1 MTETGNTRNV
11 MLTRRRVLQAFSI
24 SLATS
29 AAAGRATRLEA
40 FEPGAGT
47 IDWVELKRQFLLLP
61 GLAHLNAAS
70 LGACP
75 RSVLNA
81 RHEAELAL
89 ESNPAVLGY
98 GAMVEQANAVRAR
111 VAAFLGC
118 TLEEITLTHNTT
130 DGMNLVAE
138 GCDLLAGDH
147 ILTTDHE
154 HTGGSLCWETTAKRR
169 SAILDRVTLPA
180 APRDEDAILSRF
192 ESALTER
199 TKIVSVS
206 HVTYTTGLKLPITR
220 LGELL
225 RPRGCLLV
233 VDGAQ
238 AVGSIPVNVRELGC
252 DAYATS
258 GHKWLLGPK
267 GTGML
272 YIRRESR
279 ERIAPLRL
287 ASGLGAYTGAT
298 GVQDLPA
305 LIGLGAALDWLNGL
319 GRDAVQ
325 KRLLELRRMIVTALE
340 GLNGVRIVSPSPESG
355 LATPIVS
362 LHLPNHAGATV
373 IGRLLKRHNVCVK
386 SVGRPSIDIRLSPHV
401 YNSPEDVDR
410 LAEALRSEMQS

>member
-1 MTETGNTRNV
+1 MNETRDGRNV
-11 MLTRRRVLQAFSI
+11 MFKRRRVLLAFSAAVAA
-24 SLATS
+24 STAVGTAPRLKASELLA
-29 AAAGRATRLEA
+29 G
-40 FEPGAGT
+40 EP
-47 IDWVELKRQFLLLP
+47 DWGELKRQFLLQP
-61 GLAHLNAAS
+61 GLVHLNAAS

-75 RSVLNA
+75 RSVVNA
-81 RHEAELAL
+81 RQEAELAL
-89 ESNPAVLGY
+89 EANPAVLGY
-98 GAMVEQANAVRAR
+98 GALVEQANAVRAR

-118 TLEEITLTHNTT
+118 ALDEIALTHNTT

-138 GCDLLAGDH
+138 GCDLREGDH

-154 HTGGSLCWETTAKRR
+154 HSGGMLCWETMAKRR
-169 SAILDRVTLPA
+169 RAILDRVALPA

-192 ESALTER
+192 ELALTER

-206 HVTYTTGLKLPITR
+206 HVTYTTGLKLPVTR
-220 LGELL
+220 LSELL

-238 AVGSIPVNVRELGC
+238 AVGSIPVNMRELGC

-287 ASGLGAYTGAT
+287 ASGPGAYTGAT
-298 GVQDLPA
+298 GVPDLPA
-305 LIGLGAALDWLNGL
+305 LIGLGAALDWLNSL

-340 GLNGVRIVSPSPESG
+340 GMKDVRIVSPSPESG

-373 IGRLLKRHNVCVK
+373 IERLRKQHHVCVK

-401 YNSPEDVDR
+401 YNSSEDVDR
-410 LAEALRSEMQS
+410 LAEALRTEMRS

>member
-1 MTETGNTRNV
+1 MFK
-11 MLTRRRVLQAFSI
+11 RRRVLLAFSTAVAA
-24 SLATS
+24 ST
-29 AAAGRATRLEA
+29 AAGTAARLKA
-40 FEPGAGT
+40 FELLAGEP
-47 IDWVELKRQFLLLP
+47 DWGEFKRQFFLQP
-61 GLAHLNAAS
+61 GLVHLNSAS

-75 RSVLNA
+75 RSVVKA
-81 RHEAELAL
+81 RQEAELAL
-89 ESNPAVLGY
+89 EANPAVLGY
-98 GAMVEQANAVRAR
+98 GALVEQANAVRAS
-111 VAAFLGC
+111 VAAYLGC
-118 TLEEITLTHNTT
+118 ALDEIALTHNTT

-138 GCDLLAGDH
+138 GCDLREGDH

-154 HTGGSLCWETTAKRR
+154 HSGGMFCWETVAKRR
-169 SAILDRVTLPA
+169 SAILDRVMLPA

-192 ESALTER
+192 ESALTLR

-206 HVTYTTGLKLPITR
+206 HVTYTTGLKLPIAR
-220 LGELL
+220 LSELL

-238 AVGSIPVNVRELGC
+238 AVGSIPVNMRELGC

-267 GTGML
+267 GTGVL
-272 YIRRESR
+272 YIRRESC
-279 ERIAPLRL
+279 ERITPLRL
-287 ASGLGAYTGAT
+287 ASGPGAYTGAT
-298 GVQDLPA
+298 GVPDLPA
-305 LIGLGAALDWLNGL
+305 LIGLGAALDWLNSL

-325 KRLLELRRMIVTALE
+325 KRLMELRRMIVTALE
-340 GLNGVRIVSPSPESG
+340 GMKDVRIVSPSPESG

-373 IGRLLKRHNVCVK
+373 IDRLRKQHNVCVK

-410 LAEALRSEMQS
+410 LAEALRAEMRS

>member
-1 MTETGNTRNV
+1 MNETRDGRNV
-11 MLTRRRVLQAFSI
+11 MFKRRRVLLAFS
-24 SLATS
+24 AAVAAS
-29 AAAGRATRLEA
+29 AAAGTASRLKA
-40 FEPGAGT
+40 FESFAGEP
-47 IDWVELKRQFLLLP
+47 DWGELKRQFLLQP
-61 GLAHLNAAS
+61 GLVYLNAAS

-98 GAMVEQANAVRAR
+98 GAMVEQADAVRTR
-111 VAAFLGC
+111 VATLLGC
-118 TLEEITLTHNTT
+118 AVDEIALTHNTT

-138 GCDLLAGDH
+138 GCDLREGDH

-154 HTGGSLCWETTAKRR
+154 HSGGMLCWETTAKRR
-169 SAILDRVTLPA
+169 GAILQRVTLPA
-180 APRDEDAILSRF
+180 VAKDEDAILSQF

-220 LGELL
+220 LSELL
-225 RPRGCLLV
+225 RPRGCLLI

-325 KRLLELRRMIVTALE
+325 KRLLELRRMLVTALE
-340 GLNGVRIVSPSPESG
+340 GLDGVRIVSPSPESG

-373 IGRLLKRHNVCVK
+373 IGRLLKRHNICVK

-410 LAEALRSEMQS
+410 LAEALRSEMRS

>member
-1 MTETGNTRNV
+1 MNETRDGRNV
-11 MLTRRRVLQAFSI
+11 MFKRRRVLLAFSAAVAA
-24 SLATS
+24 ST
-29 AAAGRATRLEA
+29 AAGTASRLKA
-40 FEPGAGT
+40 FELLAGEP
-47 IDWVELKRQFLLLP
+47 DWEGLKRQFLLQP
-61 GLAHLNAAS
+61 GLVHLNSAS

-75 RSVLNA
+75 RGVLDA

-98 GAMVEQANAVRAR
+98 GAIVERADAVRTRMAT
-111 VAAFLGC
+111 FLGC
-118 TLEEITLTHNTT
+118 ALDEITLTHNTT

-138 GCDLLAGDH
+138 GCDLSEGDH

-154 HTGGSLCWETTAKRR
+154 HSGGSLCWETMAKRR
-169 SAILDRVTLPA
+169 SAILDRVALPV

-220 LGELL
+220 LSELL
-225 RPRGCLLV
+225 RPRRCLLV

-340 GLNGVRIVSPSPESG
+340 GLNGVRIVSPSLESG

-362 LHLPNHAGATV
+362 LHLPNHAAATV
-373 IGRLLKRHNVCVK
+373 IERLLKRHNVCVK
-386 SVGRPSIDIRLSPHV
+386 SVGRPSIDIRISPHV
-401 YNSPEDVDR
+401 YNSPEEIDR
-410 LAEALRSEMQS
+410 LAEALRSEMQA

>member
-1 MTETGNTRNV
+1 MTKNGGGRNV
-11 MLTRRRVLQAFSI
+11 MLTRRRVLQAFSTAI
-24 SLATS
+24 AASS
-29 AAAGRATRLEA
+29 AVEAASRLNT
-40 FEPGAGT
+40 FESDAREP
-47 IDWVELKRQFLLLP
+47 DWVELKRQFLLQS
-61 GLAHLNAAS
+61 GLVHLNAGS

-81 RHEAELAL
+81 RQEAELAL

-98 GAMVEQANAVRAR
+98 GAMFERADAVRAS
-111 VAAFLGC
+111 VASFLGC
-118 TLEEITLTHNTT
+118 EVDEIALTHNTT

-138 GCDLLAGDH
+138 GCDLREGDH

-154 HTGGSLCWETTAKRR
+154 HSGGVLCWETMAKRR
-169 SAILDRVTLPA
+169 GAILDRVALSA
-180 APRDEDAILSRF
+180 APRDEDEILSRF
-192 ESALTER
+192 EAALTR
-199 TKIVSVS
+199 QTKIISVS
-206 HVTYTTGLKLPITR
+206 HVTYTTGLKLPIAR
-220 LGELL
+220 LSELL
-225 RPRGCLLV
+225 RPRGCLLI

-238 AVGSIPVNVRELGC
+238 AVGSIPVNVRDLGC

-267 GTGML
+267 GTGLL

-287 ASGLGAYTGAT
+287 SAGSAAYTGAT

-305 LIGLGAALDWLNGL
+305 LIGLGAALDWLNSL
-319 GRDAVQ
+319 GRGAVQ
-325 KRLLELRRMIVTALE
+325 KRLWELRRMIVTALE
-340 GLNGVRIVSPSPESG
+340 GLSGVRIVSPTPESG

-373 IGRLLKRHNVCVK
+373 IERLLKRHDVCVK
-386 SVGRPSIDIRLSPHV
+386 SVGRPSIDIRISPHV